1 MKCDYCGS
9 NLTIDDKVCPYCHQP
24 NKHYVKHRQDM
35 FHYETDYQNTKSE
48 VYEKA
53 GKISRRA
60 ARISVLAV
68 MVMLVLGAVLVN
80 AFAWD
85 IQRELKA
92 QKAKKHLSEHQAQL
106 DIYAEEEDWIHYYNY
121 MNDRDLTFYTLG
133 EGEFEHYQQFSRLT
147 SCYSEIFD
155 MCSRLVEY
163 GDTDDDYYYPDKCLE
178 NISGQLET
186 MYRYVQ
192 EDYYYYEMYQ
202 HHTEWC
208 EKLISQAEALVQTY
222 VGVDEEVFSSQ
233 SIRKMSNTKILVL
246 LERSYEKNE

>member
-1 MKCDYCGS
+1 M
-9 NLTIDDKVCPYCHQP
+9 
-24 NKHYVKHRQDM
+24 
-35 FHYETDYQNTKSE
+35 
-48 VYEKA
+48 
-53 GKISRRA
+53 
-60 ARISVLAV
+60 
-68 MVMLVLGAVLVN
+68 
-80 AFAWD
+80 
-85 IQRELKA
+85 
-92 QKAKKHLSEHQAQL
+92 
-106 DIYAEEEDWIHYYNY
+106 
-121 MNDRDLTFYTLG
+121 
-133 EGEFEHYQQFSRLT
+133 
-147 SCYSEIFD
+147 
-155 MCSRLVEY
+155 EY